1 MPILKIDGVD
11 GALNEYKHI
20 YTALAN
26 GTIAKGATVE
36 VETDPTATPDP
47 DLHGYNGQ
55 VVKSCGT
62 TSSTLCIGVALEAA
76 TEGQKVRVQC
86 GGMVDSSVT
95 GTTSAEAIAIGQK
108 VSASTSGE
116 IRIYDSD
123 SATTAS
129 IGVCVG
135 AYSGATADGKI
146 LLYDKGWLG

>member
-11 GALNEYKHI
+11 GDLNEYKHI

-36 VETDPTATPDP
+36 IETDPTATPDP

-62 TSSTLCIGVALEAA
+62 TSSTLCIGVALNAA

-86 GGMVDSSVT
+86 GGMINSAVVGPT
-95 GTTSAEAIAIGQK
+95 AAEAIALGEK
-108 VSASTSGE
+108 VSASTSGQ
-116 IRIYDSD
+116 IRQYDTD
-123 SATTAS
+123 SATTAP
-129 IGVCVG
+129 IGVCID
-135 AYSGATADGKI
+135 AYSSGDTDGKF

>member
-11 GALNEYKHI
+11 GDLNEYKHI

-36 VETDPTATPDP
+36 IETDPTASPDP
-47 DLHGYNGQ
+47 DLHGFNGQ

-76 TEGQKVRVQC
+76 TEGQRVRVQC
-86 GGMVDSSVT
+86 AGMVNSAVT
-95 GTTSAEAIAIGQK
+95 GTTSAEAIAIGEK
-108 VSASTSGE
+108 VSASTSGQ
-116 IRIYDSD
+116 IRIYDTD
-123 SATTAS
+123 SATTAA
-129 IGVCVG
+129 IGVCVD